1 MKNRPLMFLSAHLG
15 NWEIMPILAHQLGL
29 DGAAV
34 VRPPNN
40 PYVADWVAR
49 QRRIKGPDTMI
60 AKHNAAR
67 ADAGPAARRQDALHA
82 GGPEAARRH
91 RRALSSAATP

>member
-1 MKNRPLMFLSAHLG
+1 M
-15 NWEIMPILAHQLGL
+15 MPILAHQMGL

-49 QRRIKGPDTMI
+49 QRRINGPDT
-60 AKHNAAR
+60 
-67 ADAGPAARRQDALHA
+67 
-82 GGPEAARRH
+82 
-91 RRALSSAATP
+91 